1 MTRRQTMWRIAF
13 VVALVWFTT
22 VPAATGKDRKPSKE
36 SSHNGEQYSRPTD
49 PSLYVGA
56 ETCKTC
62 HEDIFKNFET
72 TPHWKTTFTKKGRS
86 GKVARLV
93 TAQARSTL
101 REVAIRARFSCSKA
115 SPQSRS
121 ASAAWV
127 VMNMERNTPT
137 STALSTI
144 LMM

>member
-1 MTRRQTMWRIAF
+1 MWRIAF

-72 TPHWKTTFTKKGRS
+72 TPHWKTTFTKKGPVMAHAPS
-86 GKVARLV
+86 LGKLIVR
-93 TAQARSTL
+93 
-101 REVAIRARFSCSKA
+101 
-115 SPQSRS
+115 
-121 ASAAWV
+121 
-127 VMNMERNTPT
+127 
-137 STALSTI
+137 TI
-144 LMM
+144 ILK